1 MSGRKLLN
9 VHKTLSCALRDAAKA
24 GLIDRDVPE
33 NIPRPRK
40 DSKERQALDDDDA
53 ARRLLYSLDPGDW
66 HECALVL
73 CLSCGLRR
81 SEALGLTAADV
92 GDGSITVRRSLN
104 EDGAPK
110 PPKSKAGR
118 RTIPVPDFVDRSL
131 RIRMEEH

>member
-1 MSGRKLLN
+1 MSGRKLFN

-40 DSKERQALDDDDA
+40 DSKERQALDDDA
-53 ARRLLYSLDPGDW
+53 ARRPLYSLDPGDW

-104 EDGAPK
+104 EDGTPK